1 MYFKEKCS
9 NRGEILKHLSQTK
22 FLTPDQPSFYHGR
35 LYKSCPPAPT
45 VTSSSLEKPRNDRQA
60 PDWLTATEFQ
70 DVSTVLNDK
79 VERLAALLK
88 LSKVIDN

>member
-1 MYFKEKCS
+1 M
-9 NRGEILKHLSQTK
+9 
-22 FLTPDQPSFYHGR
+22 
-35 LYKSCPPAPT
+35 
-45 VTSSSLEKPRNDRQA
+45 TSSSLEKPRNDRQA
-60 PDWLTATEFQ
+60 PDWLTATEYQ